1 MAGEA
6 SARGE
11 RARELGI
18 QARDRINADFNVNDP
33 STPPRAGQKLIA
45 AARLL
50 RAMPAPSTPEARNLH
65 REAQALIEQAA
76 VQQAESSASRIR
88 QQGDARDD
96 GGAQGA
102 EPSVHAGRATG
113 HPANTGRTPARE
125 RLLDTRGQARDGDAR
140 NVINAR
146 RTSKAE
152 ARAAA
157 GYHPRRGERYDSE
170 EDRSPTPEPPGTR
183 VFSREIRAATFP
195 QRFRQPTIIVKYK
208 RETDP
213 RVWLNDYRLACQLGG
228 ATNDEVIIRNLP
240 LHLADSARTWHEHL
254 PASQIHNWDDLVH
267 TFVGNYQGTYVRPG
281 NSWNLRSCTQR
292 PGESL
297 RDFIRR
303 FSKRCT
309 ELPSVAQSEI
319 VHAFLEGTTCR
330 DLVRELGRSPPVD
343 SNELFDIATSF
354 ASGEEAVGAIF
365 DGKKG
370 KRTDDAPAEG
380 CKSKE
385 LHWKDKRGK
394 KGKKPRREAREQGRN
409 ADDGEALAVDP
420 ARRGPRP
427 APRGPGVFDDML
439 KKSCPYHKTP
449 VNHTL
454 EQCDMLK
461 KFYGRA
467 AAKDGEAKKDGG
479 DGDVGGFP
487 AVENVFLMFRGPTV
501 DMSSRQRKRERHE
514 VLTAEKA
521 PPSFLDWSED
531 AITFSREDHPNRI
544 PNPGQYPLVVDPVI
558 GNARFSKVLMDG
570 GSSLNILYVHTL
582 RLLGIGLDQL
592 RPSTTPFHGVA
603 PGKRVQPL
611 GQIDLPV
618 WFGTPGNYRK
628 ETLTFEVVG
637 FRGAYHAILG
647 RPCYAKFMAVPN
659 YTYLKMKMLGPKGII
674 TVGSSIEHAF
684 DCDVECVEHAE
695 APALDEALVANL
707 EKMVNEDLNSTA
719 KHTGSFEAAEQTKE
733 VPLDPAAPEGK
744 ALRVGS
750 TLDPQ

>member
-1 MAGEA
+1 
-6 SARGE
+6 
-11 RARELGI
+11 
-18 QARDRINADFNVNDP
+18 
-33 STPPRAGQKLIA
+33 
-45 AARLL
+45 
-50 RAMPAPSTPEARNLH
+50 MPAPSTPEARNLH
-65 REAQALIEQAA
+65 REAQVLIEQAA

-88 QQGDARDD
+88 QQGSARND
-96 GGAQGA
+96 GGAQGP
-102 EPSVHAGRATG
+102 EPSVHAGGVAER
-113 HPANTGRTPARE
+113 PANPGRTPAKD

-157 GYHPRRGERYDSE
+157 GYHPRCGGRYDSD

-183 VFSREIRAATFP
+183 VFSREIRMATFP
-195 QRFRQPTIIVKYK
+195 QCFCQPTTIVKNNG
-208 RETDP
+208 ETDP

-228 ATNDEVIIRNLP
+228 ATSDKAIIRNLP
-240 LHLADSARTWHEHL
+240 LQLADSARTWLEHL
-254 PASQIHNWDDLVH
+254 PASQVHNWDDLVRM
-267 TFVGNYQGTYVRPG
+267 FMGNFQGTCVRPG
-281 NSWNLRSCTQR
+281 NSWDLRSCTQK

-330 DLVRELGRSPPVD
+330 DLMRELGRSPPVD

-365 DGKKG
+365 EGKKA
-370 KRTDDAPAEG
+370 KRVDDTPMEG
-380 CKSKE
+380 SRSKE
-385 LHWKDKRGK
+385 LRQKNKQGK
-394 KGKKPRREAREQGRN
+394 KGKKPHREAREQGCDN
-409 ADDGEALAVDP
+409 DGEALAVDP

-439 KKSCPYHKTP
+439 KKPCPYHKTP

-461 KFYGRA
+461 WFYGRA
-467 AAKDGEAKKDGG
+467 AAKDDEAKKDGG

-487 AVENVFLMFRGPTV
+487 AVENVFLIFGGATV

-514 VLTAEKA
+514 VLAAEKA

-544 PNPGQYPLVVDPVI
+544 PNSGQYPLVVDPVI

-570 GSSLNILYVHTL
+570 GSSLNILYAHTL
-582 RLLGIGLDQL
+582 RLLGIGLNQL
-592 RPSTTPFHGVA
+592 RPSTTLFHGAA

-611 GQIDLPV
+611 RPIDLPV
-618 WFGTPGNYRK
+618 WFGTPDNYRK

-647 RPCYAKFMAVPN
+647 RPCRMDLPGPTTSVGTRTDYLVGPWDYPTCAARYLMA
-659 YTYLKMKMLGPKGII
+659 
-674 TVGSSIEHAF
+674 
-684 DCDVECVEHAE
+684 
-695 APALDEALVANL
+695 
-707 EKMVNEDLNSTA
+707 
-719 KHTGSFEAAEQTKE
+719 
-733 VPLDPAAPEGK
+733 
-744 ALRVGS
+744 
-750 TLDPQ
+750 